1 MASNTDAKVE
11 LIDLTNV
18 PPEECIR
25 RDLKRENSVG
35 SKVIW
40 RMYHQFVRKPLE
52 KPQINVSSLPEAIIC
67 DIDGTLALHNRDP
80 FDFDKL
86 DTDLV
91 NPPVARIIQWA
102 NDRLVPPKILLVTG
116 RDEKYREA
124 TEKWLYSVRIAYDR
138 LFMRGYSNTQR
149 DDIIKREIY
158 EVSIRDNYRILF
170 VLDDRDRIV
179 TFWRSIGLPC
189 FQVADGSF

>member
-1 MASNTDAKVE
+1 VLSTGDS
-11 LIDLTNV
+11 
-18 PPEECIR
+18 R
-25 RDLKRENSVG
+25 
-35 SKVIW
+35 
-40 RMYHQFVRKPLE
+40 
-52 KPQINVSSLPEAIIC
+52 LPEAIIC
-67 DIDGTLALHNRDP
+67 DIDGTLALHNRNP
-80 FDFDKL
+80 YEFEKL

-91 NPPVARIIQWA
+91 NPAVERILRWA
-102 NDRLVPPKILLVTG
+102 NDRLVSPKILLVTG

-170 VLDDRDRIV
+170 VLDDRDRVV